1 MQMLAALASH
11 EPALLGEI
19 LLLYGDPR
27 TVGALASTC
36 TELKRFVASS
46 DVWRSLLKLR
56 WAIDLPS
63 NIAFSKHEMQ
73 HAARHDSS
81 SSMDAAKLLR
91 WLELDVK
98 SVMSRSFHRAFQ
110 CMADHGLLSMP
121 SNAEVY
127 WETTQWEA
135 TARALLDWLPMNE
148 KRRLAAFVCSE
159 KHPKA
164 CLRRFLRLFSLKG
177 CQTPVEALRLLL
189 LQFPFLPIDAGSGAD
204 RVISQFAYNWV
215 ADNPES
221 LGNIGMNA
229 SSALSDSHDAVYSL
243 TYSIIMLNTDL
254 HNPAIWPKIS
264 ADEYAASC
272 HLCASLKHVPAVQLH
287 QIHEDIRTSPLQI
300 TPMQSEV
307 NTIVRSDGQAE
318 VEVGA
323 QYSIYSNL
331 AHGTRAQSARS
342 QREKRPEIDWTVAY
356 YNLLDMGRA
365 GRASLSRTFEDAL
378 TLVSR
383 SRAALIGTLI
393 ALVAV
398 HAARFL
404 LHE

>member
-1 MQMLAALASH
+1 MTAVR
-11 EPALLGEI
+11 P
-19 LLLYGDPR
+19 
-27 TVGALASTC
+27 
-36 TELKRFVASS
+36 
-46 DVWRSLLKLR
+46 
-56 WAIDLPS
+56 
-63 NIAFSKHEMQ
+63 
-73 HAARHDSS
+73 
-81 SSMDAAKLLR
+81 SSMV
-91 WLELDVK
+91 WQT
-98 SVMSRSFHRAFQ
+98 AFLYLPTTTAPVQ
-110 CMADHGLLSMP
+110 C
-121 SNAEVY
+121 NAS
-127 WETTQWEA
+127 A
-135 TARALLDWLPMNE
+135 I
-148 KRRLAAFVCSE
+148 AAFPTVAFFC
-159 KHPKA
+159 
-164 CLRRFLRLFSLKG
+164 G
-177 CQTPVEALRLLL
+177 
-189 LQFPFLPIDAGSGAD
+189 LQ
-204 RVISQFAYNWV
+204 
-215 ADNPES
+215 
-221 LGNIGMNA
+221 
-229 SSALSDSHDAVYSL
+229 
-243 TYSIIMLNTDL
+243 
-254 HNPAIWPKIS
+254 
-264 ADEYAASC
+264 
-272 HLCASLKHVPAVQLH
+272 VPAVQLH

>member
-254 HNPAIWPKIS
+254 HNPVTMHAQDRGVGVWGERNGTRQCVTADLLRFCMWMRESAYRHCGVNPSPGPLGRESALCCTCQHASMLSS
-264 ADEYAASC
+264 AD
-272 HLCASLKHVPAVQLH
+272 P
-287 QIHEDIRTSPLQI
+287 R
-300 TPMQSEV
+300 
-307 NTIVRSDGQAE
+307 
-318 VEVGA
+318 
-323 QYSIYSNL
+323 
-331 AHGTRAQSARS
+331 
-342 QREKRPEIDWTVAY
+342 
-356 YNLLDMGRA
+356 
-365 GRASLSRTFEDAL
+365 
-378 TLVSR
+378 
-383 SRAALIGTLI
+383 
-393 ALVAV
+393 
-398 HAARFL
+398 
-404 LHE
+404 

>member
-1 MQMLAALASH
+1 
-11 EPALLGEI
+11 
-19 LLLYGDPR
+19 
-27 TVGALASTC
+27 
-36 TELKRFVASS
+36 
-46 DVWRSLLKLR
+46 
-56 WAIDLPS
+56 
-63 NIAFSKHEMQ
+63 
-73 HAARHDSS
+73 
-81 SSMDAAKLLR
+81 
-91 WLELDVK
+91 
-98 SVMSRSFHRAFQ
+98 
-110 CMADHGLLSMP
+110 
-121 SNAEVY
+121 
-127 WETTQWEA
+127 
-135 TARALLDWLPMNE
+135 
-148 KRRLAAFVCSE
+148 
-159 KHPKA
+159 
-164 CLRRFLRLFSLKG
+164 
-177 CQTPVEALRLLL
+177 
-189 LQFPFLPIDAGSGAD
+189 
-204 RVISQFAYNWV
+204 
-215 ADNPES
+215 
-221 LGNIGMNA
+221 
-229 SSALSDSHDAVYSL
+229 
-243 TYSIIMLNTDL
+243 
-254 HNPAIWPKIS
+254 
-264 ADEYAASC
+264 
-272 HLCASLKHVPAVQLH
+272 VPAVQLH